1 MNKITLII
9 SSAYSAIISSV
20 FVVVITIWA
29 DLAAPLKDWLKSV
42 TGHHWTTK
50 SVFTALIFTLVM
62 IILYAL
68 RKKHTDNVKKSLTL
82 LLIFV
87 ITGSILITAFYT
99 GHHFK
104 IW

>member
-68 RKKHTDNVKKSLTL
+68 RKKHTDNVKKISDIATH
-82 LLIFV
+82 ICYYRKH
-87 ITGSILITAFYT
+87 IDNGILYRASF
-99 GHHFK
+99 
-104 IW
+104 